1 MNIRPE
7 FLEDLLR
14 MRLSPPPTGN
24 MSDIVATLPPIMKSL
39 PTQRTAETTSG
50 KRQSLYATALALV
63 MLFSQ
68 KFPLL
73 TLSLKP
79 IRLISAPKKLLMN
92 TICLRQCRS

>member
-1 MNIRPE
+1 MNICPE
-7 FLEDLLR
+7 FFGGFAKNEALF
-14 MRLSPPPTGN
+14 PPTGN
-24 MSDIVATLPPIMKSL
+24 MSDIVTTLPPIMKSL
-39 PTQRTAETTSG
+39 LTQRTAETTSG

-92 TICLRQCRS
+92 TIRLRQCHS